1 MTHETPLESMRIA
14 DLLTALSTKIN
25 DPNDGDVTR
34 EEMLSQY
41 ERFKEISQAFAFRLN
56 STSSINKLPPELL
69 SRIFSFLQGHR
80 GLQFPPPMREDMVGF
95 NTWINVTKV
104 CHYWRS
110 CAIHNPPLWRRAV
123 LGSDIKYPG
132 RLGMLYL
139 ERSNPCNFEFT
150 LDATNSYCSSP
161 REDLQMFYDAVA
173 KARKR
178 VTGIHLSLPER
189 ADSDAIE
196 LLLLKLPSIRSVHI
210 HVPGYFH
217 RISGMHYHMTRVL
230 QESPTSHRLC
240 TSLTKLSLSGL
251 IAVPPTALFRRLTD
265 LALVFV
271 GSRQLDMANL
281 LRLLS
286 SYSTLLKTLF
296 LKHTG
301 QTHPFKFLSSRL
313 KPISLN
319 HIRDIHIEFSYSELS
334 LALLR
339 RIIVPSSANISWT
352 NQQHLFLVDL
362 QMWKQF
368 PRHRFLDRA
377 TQMVIKDSKE
387 CLAELHGEV
396 LRFCAPFPGPVEAK
410 NIPQIS
416 VPWPIPN
423 IKVVK
428 VETAQPPHA
437 PETFWSVLFRN
448 LDAVQEVQVKGGR
461 SAMRDF
467 AWFISRIDEHCIL
480 DQTLLPLLSK
490 VFIWVDERCDAT
502 EEMMHLS
509 KKRKPIRVGIRE
521 ELEMEGNV
529 HRVSRPVIGTS
540 FVVEINHLR

>member
-25 DPNDGDVTR
+25 DPNDGDTTR

-56 STSSINKLPPELL
+56 STSPVNRLPPELL
-69 SRIFSFLQGHR
+69 SRIFSFLQGHS
-80 GLQFPPPMREDMVGF
+80 GLQFPPPVREDMFGF
-95 NTWINVTKV
+95 NSWINVTKV

-123 LGSDIKYPG
+123 LGSDTNYPG

-161 REDLQMFYDAVA
+161 REDLQIFYSAVA

-196 LLLLKLPSIRSVHI
+196 LLLLKLPSI
-210 HVPGYFH
+210 
-217 RISGMHYHMTRVL
+217 
-230 QESPTSHRLC
+230 
-240 TSLTKLSLSGL
+240 
-251 IAVPPTALFRRLTD
+251 
-265 LALVFV
+265 
-271 GSRQLDMANL
+271 
-281 LRLLS
+281 
-286 SYSTLLKTLF
+286 
-296 LKHTG
+296 
-301 QTHPFKFLSSRL
+301 
-313 KPISLN
+313 
-319 HIRDIHIEFSYSELS
+319 
-334 LALLR
+334 

-377 TQMVIKDSKE
+377 SQMVIKDSKE

-396 LRFCAPFPGPVEAK
+396 VRFCAPFPGPAEAK
-410 NIPQIS
+410 KIPESSI
-416 VPWPIPN
+416 PWPFPN
-423 IKVVK
+423 IKAVK

-461 SAMRDF
+461 SAMRGF
-467 AWFISRIDEHCIL
+467 ARFISRIDEHRIL

-502 EEMMHLS
+502 KEMMHLS
-509 KKRKPIRVGIRE
+509 KKRKPIRVGIWE

-529 HRVSRPVIGTS
+529 HRVSRPVIDLCVGRGNQSSSTS
-540 FVVEINHLR
+540 LLCASLKSAIRKYFVDLEQATALNGETMASGAPPPARVHLTSDVMRMPMCGSG